1 MLRQRSLF
9 FVLCAAATWRSSA
22 LAQPLGSV
30 FRCAPCDADALARC
44 PETPERAP
52 GCPLL
57 VREPGCG
64 CCLVCA
70 LGDGDP
76 CGAYTES
83 CGPGLKCTPR
93 LGEPRPLRALLAA
106 RGVCR
111 STRTYRLY
119 IDTFQQSS
127 DVETRGGVLGRADA
141 VSPSTRSSGADCR
154 LDRPTWAAQDSDKE
168 QTRRAKMRKRVQH
181 ASSDKSSSDRDSDNS
196 ASQPGPEPKTSDND
210 YGPCRHELESVLR
223 DLNKGGVVYVK
234 DFYLPN
240 CDKKGFY
247 KRKQCQSAKG
257 RKKGLCWLVDRYGN
271 SIAPSQAP
279 CPSSGTD

>member
-93 LGEPRPLRALLAA
+93 LG
-106 RGVCR
+106 
-111 STRTYRLY
+111 
-119 IDTFQQSS
+119 S